1 MRTGEFTQAEAT
13 MKRLL
18 IVDDEPAMARLIQ
31 RIAKG
36 CGYDVTVTHD
46 AEDFMDAVVAREPDA
61 IALDLSLPGADGV
74 ELLRFL
80 GAVKCRAKILII
92 SGFDARVLET
102 TGRLGEARGLNI
114 AGTLMKPVRA
124 AELRAAIEA
133 LDAPVSA

>member
-1 MRTGEFTQAEAT
+1 

-36 CGYDVTVTHD
+36 CGYEVTVTHD
-46 AEDFMDAVVAREPDA
+46 AEDFMDALVAGEPDA
-61 IALDLSLPGADGV
+61 IALDLSLPNVDGV

-80 GAVKCRAKILII
+80 ATAKCRANILII

-124 AELRAAIEA
+124 GELRAAIEA
-133 LDAPVSA
+133 LDEGVPA

>member
-1 MRTGEFTQAEAT
+1 

-31 RIAKG
+31 RVAKS
-36 CGYDVTVTHD
+36 CGYEVAVTHD
-46 AEDFMDAVVAREPDA
+46 AEDFMDALVAGEPDA
-61 IALDLSLPGADGV
+61 IALDLSLPRVDGV

-80 GAVKCRAKILII
+80 AAAKCRAKILII

-102 TGRLGEARGLNI
+102 SGRLGEASGLNI

-124 AELRAAIEA
+124 AELRAAIEG
-133 LDAPVSA
+133 LDVEVPA

>member
-1 MRTGEFTQAEAT
+1 

-31 RIAKG
+31 RIAQG
-36 CGYDVTVTHD
+36 CGYEVTVTHD
-46 AEDFMDAVVAREPDA
+46 AEDFMDALVAGEPEA
-61 IALDLSLPGADGV
+61 IALDLSLPNIDGV

-80 GAVKCRAKILII
+80 SATKCRSKILII

-102 TGRLGEARGLNI
+102 SGRLGEARGLNI
-114 AGTLMKPVRA
+114 CGTLMKPIRA

-133 LDAPVSA
+133 LDVSVAA

>member
-1 MRTGEFTQAEAT
+1 

-18 IVDDEPAMARLIQ
+18 IIDDEPAMARLIQ
-31 RIAKG
+31 RIAKS
-36 CGYDVTVTHD
+36 CGYEVTVTHD
-46 AEDFMDAVVAREPDA
+46 SEDFMDALVTGEPDA
-61 IALDLSLPGADGV
+61 IALDLSLPDVDGV

-80 GAVKCRAKILII
+80 ATTKCRAKILII

-102 TGRLGEARGLNI
+102 SGRLGEARGLNI

-133 LDAPVSA
+133 LDVAVAA

>member
-1 MRTGEFTQAEAT
+1 

-31 RIAKG
+31 RIAKS
-36 CGYDVTVTHD
+36 CGYEVTVTHD
-46 AEDFMDAVVAREPDA
+46 SEDFMDALVTGEPDA
-61 IALDLSLPGADGV
+61 IALDLSLPDVDGV

-80 GAVKCRAKILII
+80 ATIKCRAKILII

-102 TGRLGEARGLNI
+102 SGRLGEARGLNI
-114 AGTLMKPVRA
+114 VGTLMKPVRA

-133 LDAPVSA
+133 LDVAVAA

>member
-1 MRTGEFTQAEAT
+1 

-31 RIAKG
+31 RVAKG

-80 GAVKCRAKILII
+80 GAAKCPAKILII

-102 TGRLGEARGLNI
+102 TGRLGEARGLTI

-124 AELRAAIEA
+124 AELRAAIEG
-133 LDAPVSA
+133 LDAPVPA